1 MQGSLASYCRLQAE
15 VPVAQRDETRVGANS
30 GTSLMQQD
38 LLGTA
43 RKQISCAAYDR
54 MDISSSTSSAMQR
67 HSPHFMSKTEM
78 LNLLLGD
85 LPWPSKP
92 INGSFPKAGEPQ
104 CRPKI
109 FKALL
114 HGPGILGNSRNIDT
128 QKTIVLVIGTPQDGT
143 RRF

>member
-1 MQGSLASYCRLQAE
+1 MLSLRHLVPDARVIGFVLQAE

-43 RKQISCAAYDR
+43 RKRISCAAYDR

-92 INGSFPKAGEPQ
+92 TNG
-104 CRPKI
+104 RPKI

-128 QKTIVLVIGTPQDGT
+128 QKTIVPIIGTPQDGT
-143 RRF
+143 PSF